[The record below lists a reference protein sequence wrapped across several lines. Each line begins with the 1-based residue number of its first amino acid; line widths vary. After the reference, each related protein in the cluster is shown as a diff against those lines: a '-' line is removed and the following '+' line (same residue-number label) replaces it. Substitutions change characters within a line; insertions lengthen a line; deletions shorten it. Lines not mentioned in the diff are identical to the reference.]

1 MKIKS
6 KIEGMDEW
14 LFIEELPD
22 AYSAVRQLSE
32 KHISIK
38 KEPVKK
44 LLCYQISS
52 GGMFLMHANMQFN
65 EPVRILSDIEGET
78 VTSQFIFYEGG
89 DMPLKIPHQKSIHGS
104 NRHNIRYIPSSKGK
118 YEVVPDVEY
127 SYFLMVLS
135 KEYYFHLVD
144 RHSLIHSAFVMA
156 IMEGRYTSLAA
167 QDLAVTMEMRR
178 VINDICECKKSG
190 ELKRLFTESKILELL
205 MLQLEQM
212 QLGGEETGRT
222 LIRAEDMEKLYQAKE
237 LLDRD
242 YANPPTIR
250 ELSRQISLN
259 EFKLK
264 QGFKA
269 YYGTTVYGYITRLRM
284 ETAKKMILYDRKSI
298 GEVAQAVGFKHQA
311 HLTDAFKKYFGIL
324 PSEVKLTA

>member
-178 VINDICECKKSG
+178 VIYDICECKKSG
-190 ELKRLFTESKILELL
+190 EL
-205 MLQLEQM
+205 
-212 QLGGEETGRT
+212 
-222 LIRAEDMEKLYQAKE
+222 
-237 LLDRD
+237 
-242 YANPPTIR
+242 
-250 ELSRQISLN
+250 
-259 EFKLK
+259 
-264 QGFKA
+264 
-269 YYGTTVYGYITRLRM
+269 
-284 ETAKKMILYDRKSI
+284 
-298 GEVAQAVGFKHQA
+298 
-311 HLTDAFKKYFGIL
+311 
-324 PSEVKLTA
+324 

>member
-89 DMPLKIPHQKSIHGS
+89 DMSLKIPHQKKASI
-104 NRHNIRYIPSSKGK
+104 
-118 YEVVPDVEY
+118 
-127 SYFLMVLS
+127 
-135 KEYYFHLVD
+135 
-144 RHSLIHSAFVMA
+144 
-156 IMEGRYTSLAA
+156 AA
-167 QDLAVTMEMRR
+167 TVT
-178 VINDICECKKSG
+178 ISG
-190 ELKRLFTESKILELL
+190 
-205 MLQLEQM
+205 
-212 QLGGEETGRT
+212 
-222 LIRAEDMEKLYQAKE
+222 
-237 LLDRD
+237 
-242 YANPPTIR
+242 
-250 ELSRQISLN
+250 ISLRQK
-259 EFKLK
+259 ESMKW
-264 QGFKA
+264 
-269 YYGTTVYGYITRLRM
+269 YPMWSTVI
-284 ETAKKMILYDRKSI
+284 
-298 GEVAQAVGFKHQA
+298 F
-311 HLTDAFKKYFGIL
+311 
-324 PSEVKLTA
+324 

>member
-22 AYSAVRQLSE
+22 AYSAITQLSE

-52 GGMFLMHANMQFN
+52 GGMFLMHSNMQFN
-65 EPVRILSDIEGET
+65 KPVRILSDVDGET
-78 VTSQFIFYEGG
+78 ITSQFIFYETN
-89 DMPLKIPHQKSIHGS
+89 DLLKIPHQKGIHGS
-104 NRHNIRYIPSSKGK
+104 TRHNIRYIPSSKGR
-118 YEVVPDVEY
+118 YEVIPDMEY
-127 SYFLMVLS
+127 NYFLMVLS

-144 RHSLIHSAFVMA
+144 RHSLIHSEFVVA
-156 IMEGRYTSLAA
+156 IMEGRHTSLAA
-167 QDLAVTMEMRR
+167 QDLAVTMEMKR

-190 ELKRLFTESKILELL
+190 ELKRLFTESKVLELL

-212 QLGGEETGRT
+212 QLSGEKPGRP
-222 LIRAEDMEKLYQAKE
+222 LISAEDMEKLYKAKE
-237 LLDRD
+237 LLDKR
-242 YANPPTIR
+242 YVSPPTII
-250 ELSRQISLN
+250 ELSKLISLN

-269 YYGTTVYGYITRLRM
+269 YYGTTVYGYVTRLRM
-284 ETAKKMILYDRKSI
+284 ETARRMILHENKSI
-298 GEVAQAVGFKHQA
+298 GEVSHAVGFKHQA

-324 PSEVKLTA
+324 PSEVKLTV

>member
-6 KIEGMDEW
+6 KIEGLDEW

-22 AYSAVRQLSE
+22 AYTAVSQLSE
-32 KHISIK
+32 KHLSIK

-44 LLCYQISS
+44 LLCYQLSS
-52 GGMFLMHANMQFN
+52 GGMFLMHSSMQFN
-65 EPVRILSDIEGET
+65 KPVRILSEVEGET
-78 VTSQFIFYEGG
+78 ITSQFILYENN
-89 DMPLKIPHQKSIHGS
+89 DLLKVAHQKGIHGS

-118 YEVVPDVEY
+118 YEVIPDMEY
-127 SYFLMVLS
+127 NYFLMVLS

-144 RHSLIHSAFVMA
+144 RHSLLHTDFVAA
-156 IMEGRYTSLAA
+156 IMQGNYTSLAA
-167 QDLAVTMEMRR
+167 QDLAVTLEMKR
-178 VINDICECKKSG
+178 VITDICECKKSG
-190 ELKRLFTESKILELL
+190 EIKRLFTESKVLELL

-212 QLGGEETGRT
+212 QLNGAKSEKPI
-222 LIRAEDMEKLYQAKE
+222 IRAEDMERLYEAKQ

-242 YANPPTIR
+242 YANPPTII
-250 ELSRQISLN
+250 ELSRLIGLN

-269 YYGTTVYGYITRLRM
+269 YYGTTVYGYVTRLRM
-284 ETAKKMILYDRKSI
+284 ETARQMILHERKTI
-298 GEVAQAVGFKHQA
+298 GEVAHAVGFKHQA

-324 PSEVKLTA
+324 PSEVRLPS

>member
-22 AYSAVRQLSE
+22 AYSAVRPLSE

-44 LLCYQISS
+44 LLCYQLSS
-52 GGMFLMHANMQFN
+52 GGMFLMHSSMQFN
-65 EPVRILSDIEGET
+65 KPVRVLSDVEGET
-78 VTSQFIFYEGG
+78 ITSQFIFYETN
-89 DMPLKIPHQKSIHGS
+89 DLLKITHQKGIHGN
-104 NRHNIRYIPSSKGK
+104 NRHNIRYIPSSKGR
-118 YEVVPDVEY
+118 YEVIPDMEY
-127 SYFLMVLS
+127 NYFLMVLS

-144 RHSLIHSAFVMA
+144 RHSLIHSEFVVA
-156 IMEGRYTSLAA
+156 IMEGRHTSLAA
-167 QDLAVTMEMRR
+167 QDLAVTMEMKR
-178 VINDICECKKSG
+178 VINDIRECKKSG
-190 ELKRLFTESKILELL
+190 ELKRLFTESKVLELL

-212 QLGGEETGRT
+212 QLSGEKPGRP
-222 LIRAEDMEKLYQAKE
+222 LISAEDMGKLYKAKE

-242 YANPPTIR
+242 YVSPPTII
-250 ELSRQISLN
+250 ELSKLISLN

-269 YYGTTVYGYITRLRM
+269 YYGTTVYGYVTRLRM
-284 ETAKKMILYDRKSI
+284 ETARRMILNEHKSI
-298 GEVAQAVGFKHQA
+298 GQVAHAVGFKHQA
-311 HLTDAFKKYFGIL
+311 HLTDAFKKYYGIL
-324 PSEVKLTA
+324 PSEVKLTV